1 MRKILLIGIG
11 AGNPDYV
18 TIQAVDA
25 LNRVD
30 VFFVPD
36 KGAEKA
42 ALRRLREEI
51 CQRFI
56 RDLRYRTVTFDTP
69 RRSEAGD
76 DYRCSVDEW
85 HARLEANY
93 TELFMEQM
101 ADGECGA
108 FLVWGDPTLYDSTL
122 RIIKK
127 IISKGFALEFEVI
140 PGITAVQALAAQ
152 HRIALNSIGE
162 PVLIT
167 TGRRIAEGFPD
178 NLDSV
183 VVMLDGDQAF
193 KRLES
198 EDLDIHW
205 GAYLGTADEI
215 LVSGKLSEV
224 MGEIERIR
232 SQARKEKGWIMDTY
246 LLRRAESTRNRSRE

>member
-11 AGNPDYV
+11 AGNPDYMTV
-18 TIQAVDA
+18 QAVEA

-30 VFFVPD
+30 VFFIPD
-36 KGAEKA
+36 KGSEKA

-56 RDLRYRTVTFDTP
+56 KDGRYRTVQFETP

-85 HARLEANY
+85 HSKLEANY
-93 TELFMEQM
+93 TGLIMEQL
-101 ADGECGA
+101 AEGECGA

-127 IISKGFALEFEVI
+127 ILAKGFALEYEVI

-152 HRIALNSIGE
+152 HRIPLNSIGE

-167 TGRRIAEGFPD
+167 TGRRIAEGFP
-178 NLDSV
+178 NTLESV

-193 KRLES
+193 KRLGS

-224 MGEIERIR
+224 IGEIERIR
-232 SQARKEKGWIMDTY
+232 DKARREKGWIMDTY
-246 LLRRAESTRNRSRE
+246 LLRKAENT

>member
-11 AGNPDYV
+11 AGNPDYL
-18 TIQAVDA
+18 TIQAIDA

-30 VFFVPD
+30 VFFIPD
-36 KGAEKA
+36 KGSEKA
-42 ALRRLREEI
+42 ALQRLRQEI

-56 RDLRYRTVTFDTP
+56 RGVSYRTVAFETP

-85 HARLEANY
+85 HVKLEAKY
-93 TELFMEQM
+93 TALFTEQM
-101 ADGECGA
+101 AEGECGG

-122 RIIKK
+122 RIIETMR
-127 IISKGFALEFEVI
+127 SKGFALEYEVI

-167 TGRRIAEGFPD
+167 TGRKIAEEFPA
-178 NLDSV
+178 NFDSV
-183 VVMLDGDQAF
+183 VVMLDGNQAF
-193 KRLES
+193 TRLGS
-198 EDLDIHW
+198 EDLDIYW

-224 MGEIERIR
+224 MTEIVRIR
-232 SQARKEKGWIMDTY
+232 REARKEKGWIMDTY
-246 LLRRAESTRNRSRE
+246 LLRRQD

>member
-1 MRKILLIGIG
+1 MRRILLIGIG

-18 TIQAVDA
+18 TVQAVDA

-30 VFFVPD
+30 VFFIPD
-36 KGAEKA
+36 KGVEKA
-42 ALRRLREEI
+42 ALRRVREEI
-51 CQRFI
+51 CRRFI
-56 RDLRYRTVTFDTP
+56 KDRPYRTVQFETP

-93 TELFMEQM
+93 TSLFAEQM
-101 ADGECGA
+101 AEGECGA

-122 RIIKK
+122 RIIRK
-127 IISKGFALEFEVI
+127 ILAKGFALEYEVI

-152 HRIALNSIGE
+152 HRIPLNSIGE

-167 TGRRIAEGFPD
+167 TGRRLAEGFPN
-178 NLDSV
+178 NLESV

-205 GAYLGTADEI
+205 GAYLGTADQI

-224 MGEIERIR
+224 MGEIEKIR
-232 SQARKEKGWIMDTY
+232 DQARKDKGWIMDTY
-246 LLRRAESTRNRSRE
+246 LLRRAEET

>member
-1 MRKILLIGIG
+1 MRKILIIGIG

-18 TIQAVDA
+18 TIQAINA
-25 LNRVD
+25 LNQVD
-30 VFFVPD
+30 VFFIPD
-36 KGAEKA
+36 KGTEKE
-42 ALRRLREEI
+42 ALHRLRLDICERYIKDRNYRLADFKVPARSKDSADYKPNVEDCHSRIEQNYEKLLKEE
-51 CQRFI
+51 
-56 RDLRYRTVTFDTP
+56 L
-69 RRSEAGD
+69 G
-76 DYRCSVDEW
+76 
-85 HARLEANY
+85 
-93 TELFMEQM
+93 
-101 ADGECGA
+101 DGECGA

-122 RIIKK
+122 RIIKR
-127 IISKGFALEFEVI
+127 ILSKGFALEYDVI

-205 GAYLGTADEI
+205 GAYLGTADEK
-215 LVSGKLSEV
+215 LVS
-224 MGEIERIR
+224 
-232 SQARKEKGWIMDTY
+232 W
-246 LLRRAESTRNRSRE
+246 

>member
-1 MRKILLIGIG
+1 VRKILLIGIG

-18 TIQAVDA
+18 TVQAVDA

-30 VFFVPD
+30 VFFIPD
-36 KGAEKA
+36 KGVEKA
-42 ALRRLREEI
+42 ALRRVREEI
-51 CQRFI
+51 CRRFI
-56 RDLRYRTVTFDTP
+56 KDRPYRTVQFETP

-93 TELFMEQM
+93 TSLFAEQM
-101 ADGECGA
+101 AEGECGA

-122 RIIKK
+122 RIIRK
-127 IISKGFALEFEVI
+127 ILAKGFALEYEVI

-152 HRIALNSIGE
+152 HRIPLNSIGE

-167 TGRRIAEGFPD
+167 TGRRLAEGFP
-178 NLDSV
+178 NNRESV

-205 GAYLGTADEI
+205 GAYLGTADQI

-232 SQARKEKGWIMDTY
+232 DQARKEKGWIMDTY
-246 LLRRAESTRNRSRE
+246 LLRRAEET